1 MFNIYDYP
9 LFTSPFL
16 QSIIFTVSRKKENK
30 QLLGLRRSLIR
41 QTVSSLIRQRNIN
54 GVVALAPIHDV
65 PRVKPVCLRDAHK
78 DTEGRSEVT
87 GTLGERGHIFF
98 R

>member
-1 MFNIYDYP
+1 M
-9 LFTSPFL
+9 
-16 QSIIFTVSRKKENK
+16 
-30 QLLGLRRSLIR
+30 
-41 QTVSSLIRQRNIN
+41 SSLIRQRNIN

-87 GTLGERGHIFF
+87 GTLGERGHILFS
-98 R
+98 